1 MAQYLSWRPAGA
13 HRQLAHSQKRDEQLV
28 ENHLALQDQLDHSG
42 FCIVPG
48 VLDTEQV
55 VTARRQLLTAAN
67 AFEESGASTF
77 MPELDPNSRNVR
89 VFNLIGLDAVF
100 RRLILHPTALE
111 YVQRLLGEHYM
122 VSNFT
127 ANIAL
132 PGSGSMPIHSD
143 LGFVSP
149 PPWLAPHSMNIIW
162 CLDDVDESNGATR
175 YIPGSHH
182 FQNLDDVPDA
192 PMQHTVAF
200 EAAAGSIIA
209 VDGRMWHTS
218 GANITKDRERAML
231 FGYYSADFLRPQ
243 VNWNALL
250 DADLQDCLDAELFR
264 RLGLGVEGNARHA
277 GELLKLRLHERG
289 MT

>member
-1 MAQYLSWRPAGA
+1 M
-13 HRQLAHSQKRDEQLV
+13 
-28 ENHLALQDQLDHSG
+28 ENHQTLQDQLEHSG
-42 FCIVPG
+42 FCVVPG
-48 VLDTEQV
+48 VLDAEQV
-55 VTARRQLLTAAN
+55 FTVRQRLLAAARV
-67 AFEESGASTF
+67 FEASGASTF
-77 MPELDPNSRNVR
+77 MPELDPNAHNVR

-111 YVQRLLGEHYM
+111 YVKRLLGEHYM

-143 LGFVSP
+143 LGFVAP
-149 PPWLAPHSMNIIW
+149 APWLAPHSMNIIW
-162 CLDDVDESNGATR
+162 CLDDVDELNGATR
-175 YIPGSHH
+175 YIPDSHR
-182 FQNLDDVPDA
+182 FQNLDDLPNA
-192 PMQHTVAF
+192 PMQYTVAF

-218 GANITKDRERAML
+218 GANITEDRERAML

-250 DADLQDCLDAELFR
+250 NAELQDSLDAELFA
-264 RLGLGVEGNARHA
+264 RLGLGTEGNARHA
-277 GELLKLRLHERG
+277 AELLGLQLHERG